1 MRGDL
6 ISDVET
12 GPGVASADHLGFI
25 LHSYYELPI

>member
-12 GPGVASADHLGFI
+12 RPGVASADRLGFI
-25 LHSYYELPI
+25 LQGIDSYES